1 MTISEIEDKVAAG
14 EMTAAQCFTQ
24 MRQHAKRPLDNILEQ
39 AAEHLADGW
48 QIEIQVENGG
58 ASVAA
63 IRPDWS
69 KVEMWEDETDYEE
82 QYQAAIKL
90 SHDEK
95 ASDAILSSNA
105 QAEPRRKEKL

>member
-1 MTISEIEDKVAAG
+1 MTISEIEDKVASG

-24 MRQHAKRPLDNILEQ
+24 MRQHANRSLDNILEQ

-48 QIEIQVENGG
+48 QIEIQVENGS

-69 KVEMWEDETDYEE
+69 RIEMWEDETDYEE
-82 QYQAAIKL
+82 QYQSAIKL
-90 SHDEK
+90 SNDEA

-105 QAEPRRKEKL
+105 QGQARR